1 MIYEN
6 EIEHLCSTEP
16 GSSGSP
22 ILNLSN
28 FKVIGVHK
36 GANYG
41 QDINLGIFFKLI
53 IEDFKRIHPILRN
66 KNEQKFVNI
75 IKYTIEND
83 IDNYDGDKSEICLF
97 NTNSYINNTNTE
109 LYINEKKYEFGLFP
123 SIKLEK
129 GIYQIKL
136 VINKVITDCTCLFS
150 NCQYQ

>member
-53 IEDFKRIHPILRN
+53 IEDFKKFHQILKS
-66 KNEQKFVNI
+66 KNDRKFVNVVGC
-75 IKYTIEND
+75 TIEND

-97 NTNSYINNTNTE
+97 NTNSDINKTNT
-109 LYINEKKYEFGLFP
+109 
-123 SIKLEK
+123 
-129 GIYQIKL
+129 
-136 VINKVITDCTCLFS
+136 
-150 NCQYQ
+150 